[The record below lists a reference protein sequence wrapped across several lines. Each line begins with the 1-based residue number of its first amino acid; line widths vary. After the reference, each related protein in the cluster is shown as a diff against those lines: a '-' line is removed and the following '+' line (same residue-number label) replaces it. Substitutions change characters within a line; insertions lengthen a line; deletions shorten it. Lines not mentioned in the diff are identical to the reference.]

1 MRCCSRRVGVSDAA
15 EMSLAEN
22 DDVIIARA
30 RHVENS
36 ASLEVERG
44 DRGRTPQGRCP
55 PYRALKE
62 RKDGWMRF
70 LTGTVFDK

>member
-1 MRCCSRRVGVSDAA
+1 MRCCSRRVGASDAA

-30 RHVENS
+30 RHVEKAS

-44 DRGRTPQGRCP
+44 DRGRTLEADAP
-55 PYRALKE
+55 LTE
-62 RKDGWMRF
+62 R
-70 LTGTVFDK
+70 